1 MRIKEIRLQN
11 GISQKQLALA
21 IGVAQNTLSQYEN
34 GKRAPDFDT
43 MARISDYFHVSV
55 DYLLGRDEEKPFTN
69 TDEGQMEALDAEII
83 GRLVSLTP
91 EEIGKVDAFV
101 QGMIASR
108 SKGASPP
115 M

>member
-55 DYLLGRDEEKPFTN
+55 DYLLGRDEEKLPTAISEEQDSI
-69 TDEGQMEALDAEII
+69 DEELMKYVRLMTPDQKQMLLAQMRVLSEQN
-83 GRLVSLTP
+83 
-91 EEIGKVDAFV
+91 K
-101 QGMIASR
+101 
-108 SKGASPP
+108 
-115 M
+115 

>member
-55 DYLLGRDEEKPFTN
+55 DYLLGRDEEKPPTVISEEQN
-69 TDEGQMEALDAEII
+69 SMDEALMKYV
-83 GRLVSLTP
+83 RSMTP
-91 EEIGKVDAFV
+91 DQQQMLLAQMRVLSEQNK
-101 QGMIASR
+101 
-108 SKGASPP
+108 
-115 M
+115 

>member
-43 MARISDYFHVSV
+43 MARMSDYFHVSV
-55 DYLLGRDEEKPFTN
+55 DYLLGRDEEKLPTVISEEQDSI
-69 TDEGQMEALDAEII
+69 DEELMKYVRLMTPDQKQMLLAQMRVLSEQN
-83 GRLVSLTP
+83 
-91 EEIGKVDAFV
+91 K
-101 QGMIASR
+101 
-108 SKGASPP
+108 
-115 M
+115 

>member
-55 DYLLGRDEEKPFTN
+55 DYLLGRDEEKLPTVISEEQDSI
-69 TDEGQMEALDAEII
+69 DEELMKYVRLMTPDQKQMLLAQMRVLSEQN
-83 GRLVSLTP
+83 
-91 EEIGKVDAFV
+91 K
-101 QGMIASR
+101 
-108 SKGASPP
+108 
-115 M
+115 

>member
-55 DYLLGRDEEKPFTN
+55 DYLLGRDEEKLPTVISEEQDSM
-69 TDEGQMEALDAEII
+69 DEELMKYVRLMTPDQKQMLLAQMRVLSEQN
-83 GRLVSLTP
+83 
-91 EEIGKVDAFV
+91 K
-101 QGMIASR
+101 
-108 SKGASPP
+108 
-115 M
+115 

>member
-55 DYLLGRDEEKPFTN
+55 DYLLGRDEEKPPTVISEEQN
-69 TDEGQMEALDAEII
+69 SMDEALMKYV
-83 GRLVSLTP
+83 RSMTP
-91 EEIGKVDAFV
+91 DQKQMLLAQMRVLSEQNK
-101 QGMIASR
+101 
-108 SKGASPP
+108 
-115 M
+115 